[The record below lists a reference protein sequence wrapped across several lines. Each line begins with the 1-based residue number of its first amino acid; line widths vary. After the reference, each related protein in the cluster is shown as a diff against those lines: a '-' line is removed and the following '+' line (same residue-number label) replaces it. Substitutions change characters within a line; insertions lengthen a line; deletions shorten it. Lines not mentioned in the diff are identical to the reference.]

1 MTRQKPRGRRQTTRA
16 PITKTVFLSVFFLLG
31 ATCFMIQ
38 NHTKKGNEND
48 IRNSVYEF
56 MYNICICFIREAIQ
70 LIKEDKFKL
79 ELLTMENRMITYRKT
94 EKYFFCYL
102 RITYN
107 GKLDNYLQE
116 SRNFLKYFFVS

>member
-1 MTRQKPRGRRQTTRA
+1 
-16 PITKTVFLSVFFLLG
+16 
-31 ATCFMIQ
+31 MIQ

-56 MYNICICFIREAIQ
+56 MYNICICFIRKAIQ

-94 EKYFFCYL
+94 EIF
-102 RITYN
+102 
-107 GKLDNYLQE
+107 
-116 SRNFLKYFFVS
+116 

>member
-1 MTRQKPRGRRQTTRA
+1 
-16 PITKTVFLSVFFLLG
+16 
-31 ATCFMIQ
+31 MIQ

-70 LIKEDKFKL
+70 LITEDKFKL
-79 ELLTMENRMITYRKT
+79 GLLIMENWMITYRKT
-94 EKYFFCYL
+94 NFLKYFFCYL

-116 SRNFLKYFFVS
+116 NRNFLKHFFVS

>member
-1 MTRQKPRGRRQTTRA
+1 
-16 PITKTVFLSVFFLLG
+16 
-31 ATCFMIQ
+31 MIQ

-79 ELLTMENRMITYRKT
+79 ELLTMENRMITYR
-94 EKYFFCYL
+94 
-102 RITYN
+102 
-107 GKLDNYLQE
+107 
-116 SRNFLKYFFVS
+116 

>member
-1 MTRQKPRGRRQTTRA
+1 MSASILRRWYRWKEKDQAENKGKKADYKSTNH
-16 PITKTVFLSVFFLLG
+16 KNSFLKRFFLLG

-70 LIKEDKFKL
+70 LITEDKFKL
-79 ELLTMENRMITYRKT
+79 ELLTIENWMITYRKT
-94 EKYFFCYL
+94 EIF
-102 RITYN
+102 
-107 GKLDNYLQE
+107 
-116 SRNFLKYFFVS
+116 

>member
-16 PITKTVFLSVFFLLG
+16 PITKTIFLSVFFLLG

-70 LIKEDKFKL
+70 LITEDKFKL
-79 ELLTMENRMITYRKT
+79 GLLIMENWMITYRKT
-94 EKYFFCYL
+94 EIF
-102 RITYN
+102 
-107 GKLDNYLQE
+107 
-116 SRNFLKYFFVS
+116 